1 MEFNW
6 QALYNRIRHCLTLTW
21 PQGVKWKL
29 RCLTVHLQD
38 MSNHILEF
46 QLCTPEN
53 VDVVQV
59 TNLKCS
65 SDRKKICRFSTLIW
79 PFGIKRKF
87 LNIISYLQDASNHIL
102 DYHLSECRQSS
113 GGSIFTRNV
122 IICHLIDLWP
132 KNVIF
137 KILLLIC
144 RRSALRI

>member
-1 MEFNW
+1 MFDPHMTPRCKMKIAMPYCTSARHV
-6 QALYNRIRHCLTLTW
+6 QSHLRISIVYSWKCRRSSSNKLEVFKRQKKKCL
-21 PQGVKWKL
+21 
-29 RCLTVHLQD
+29 
-38 MSNHILEF
+38 
-46 QLCTPEN
+46 
-53 VDVVQV
+53 
-59 TNLKCS
+59 
-65 SDRKKICRFSTLIW
+65 FSTLIW